1 MFREMRKKNRQLST
15 EEAIAILEKCPWGTL
30 STVGE
35 DGWPYGLPVNYIVED
50 GIIYIHCAKTGHKL
64 DNIRHND
71 KVCFTAVA
79 RANVLAAEFSTDY
92 ESAVAFGRASFVDD
106 SEARLALQLIIEK
119 YSPEFKTAGDAMVQQ
134 MADVTQVIRIDVEHI
149 TGKARK

>member
-1 MFREMRKKNRQLST
+1 MFREMRKKNRQLTT
-15 EEAIAILEKCPWGTL
+15 EEARAILEKCPWGTL
-30 STVGE
+30 STIGE
-35 DGWPYGLPVNYIVED
+35 DGWPYGVPVNYVVED
-50 GIIYIHCAKTGHKL
+50 NEIYIHCAKTGHKL

-71 KVCFTAVA
+71 KACFTAVS
-79 RANVLAAEFSTDY
+79 RANVLSAEFSTDY
-92 ESAVAFGRASFVDD
+92 ESVVAFGRAAFVDD
-106 SEARLALQLIIEK
+106 SEARRALQLIIAK